1 MNPMTSRISGVSIAR
16 FAPHVLA
23 ALRIVAAALFLA
35 HGLVKLVG
43 FPEGAPP
50 GAQPLAT
57 LLGLAA
63 IVETVTGTLMI
74 LGLFTRSAA
83 LIASGEMAVAYWL
96 FHAPRGF
103 YPAVNGGDAAILFC
117 FVFLYVS
124 IAGPGVLSLDGLM
137 HRFSPEQRLSNA

>member
-1 MNPMTSRISGVSIAR
+1 MTSRISDANVAR
-16 FAPHVLA
+16 FAPHALA

-43 FPEGAPP
+43 FPVGAPP
-50 GAQPLAT
+50 GEQPLVT
-57 LLGLAA
+57 LLGLAGV
-63 IVETVTGTLMI
+63 VETITGALMI

-103 YPAVNGGDAAILFC
+103 YPVANGGDAAILFC
-117 FVFLYVS
+117 FVFLY
-124 IAGPGVLSLDGLM
+124 IALAGPGVLSLDGLRD
-137 HRFSPEQRLSNA
+137 RFSMEGRLSEA

>member
-1 MNPMTSRISGVSIAR
+1 MTSRISDANVAR
-16 FAPHVLA
+16 FAPHALA
-23 ALRIVAAALFLA
+23 VLRIVAAALFLA

-43 FPEGAPP
+43 FPAGAPP
-50 GAQPLAT
+50 GEQPLAT

-63 IVETVTGTLMI
+63 VVETVTGTLML

-96 FHAPRGF
+96 FHAPRSF

-117 FVFLYVS
+117 FAFLYIAV
-124 IAGPGVLSLDGLM
+124 AGPGVLSLDSLRE
-137 HRFSPEQRLSNA
+137 RFSAEKRLSTA

>member
-1 MNPMTSRISGVSIAR
+1 MTSRISDANVVR
-16 FAPHVLA
+16 FAPHALA

-43 FPEGAPP
+43 FPVGAPP
-50 GAQPLAT
+50 GEQPLVT
-57 LLGLAA
+57 LLGFAGV
-63 IVETVTGTLMI
+63 VETITGALMI

-103 YPAVNGGDAAILFC
+103 YPVVNGGDAAILFC
-117 FVFLYVS
+117 FVFLYIAV
-124 IAGPGVLSLDGLM
+124 AGPGVLSLDRLRD
-137 HRFSPEQRLSNA
+137 RFSMEGRLSEA

>member
-1 MNPMTSRISGVSIAR
+1 MTSRIFDANVAR
-16 FAPHVLA
+16 FGPHALA

-50 GAQPLAT
+50 GEQPLAT

-63 IVETVTGTLMI
+63 VVETVTGTLML

-96 FHAPRGF
+96 FHAPRSI
-103 YPAVNGGDAAILFC
+103 YPVVSGGDAAILFC
-117 FVFLYVS
+117 FVFLYVAV
-124 IAGPGVLSLDGLM
+124 AGPGILSLDGL
-137 HRFSPEQRLSNA
+137 RDWFAEKRLSKA

>member
-1 MNPMTSRISGVSIAR
+1 MTSRISDANVAR
-16 FAPHVLA
+16 FAPHALA

-35 HGLVKLVG
+35 HGLVKLVKLVG

-50 GAQPLAT
+50 GEQPLAT

-63 IVETVTGTLMI
+63 VVETVTGTLML

-96 FHAPRGF
+96 FHAPRR
-103 YPAVNGGDAAILFC
+103 I
-117 FVFLYVS
+117 
-124 IAGPGVLSLDGLM
+124 
-137 HRFSPEQRLSNA
+137 

>member
-1 MNPMTSRISGVSIAR
+1 MPSRISGVNVAP
-16 FAPHVLA
+16 FAPHALA

-43 FPEGAPP
+43 FPEGVPP
-50 GAQPLAT
+50 GVQPLAT

-63 IVETVTGTLMI
+63 VVETVTGTLMI

-96 FHAPRGF
+96 FPAPPTF
-103 YPAVNGGDAAILFC
+103 FPAVN
-117 FVFLYVS
+117 
-124 IAGPGVLSLDGLM
+124 AG
-137 HRFSPEQRLSNA
+137 A